1 MDNPIYRVEIAVQA
15 QRQIRRLQPRLQER
29 ILDRI
34 AALGVESRPPG
45 PVKLTGTDDL
55 HRIRVGDYR
64 AIYRIEDDVLL
75 VLVVSIGHR
84 REVYRDF

>member
-1 MDNPIYRVEIAVQA
+1 MDKPIYRVEIAVQA

-29 ILDRI
+29 VLDRI

-45 PVKLTGTDDL
+45 SVKLTGTDDL
-55 HRIRVGDYR
+55 HRVRVGDYR
-64 AIYRIEDDVLL
+64 VIYRIEDDVFL